1 MPKEVTVLGLEGSV
15 LRGLR
20 LEESGKEF
28 AVAASET
35 WSIAAA
41 SDLPEAPENQEVPKS
56 PDVP

>member
-28 AVAASET
+28 AVSASET

-41 SDLPEAPENQEVPKS
+41 SDLPEVCDIISA
-56 PDVP
+56 